1 MRKMDQYLNT
11 IDTIYPDGYRR
22 EFLFRDNGDM
32 VDAAP
37 ADARTYGVLSRVV
50 RAVVAWNAKRTSRLA
65 LRDLDDSQLRDIG
78 INRSQAMIEA
88 RKAHFP
94 FK

>member
-1 MRKMDQYLNT
+1 MDQYLNT
-11 IDTIYPDGYRR
+11 IDTIYPDGYQR

-37 ADARTYGVLSRVV
+37 VDDRKRSLLSRVF
-50 RAVVAWNAKRTSRLA
+50 RAMSAWNTKRSSRLA
-65 LRDLDDSQLRDIG
+65 LRDLNDSQLRDIG
-78 INRSQAMIEA
+78 VSRSQAMIEA
-88 RKAHFP
+88 RKAQFP